1 MGFLA
6 SINGRVV
13 PAEEAR
19 VSVLDT
25 GFTFGDGVYETL
37 RTYAGRP
44 LAYDRHLRRL
54 RASAER
60 LGIALDVSDD
70 EMRRRLGEL
79 LARAGNPESFV
90 RLIVTRGV
98 GDCSYRFERVQ
109 GPTVVIFVRAHEPA
123 AESTYTEGL
132 DVALASVRRNHP
144 QALDPAIKAINLLNN
159 VLAVRE
165 AQARGAAE
173 ALLLNQQGEL
183 AEGASSNVFVV
194 RGGRVST
201 PPLSAGILA
210 GITRELVMEV
220 APGAGVAI
228 HEETLTL
235 SDLRAADEAFITSS
249 LKEVAPIRR
258 LDGQAIGAGR
268 PGPVTLA
275 LLHAYRAC
283 LPAQCAPLAP

>member
-6 SINGRVV
+6 SIDGRVV
-13 PAEEAR
+13 PADEAR

-37 RTYAGRP
+37 RTYGGRP
-44 LAYDRHLRRL
+44 FEYGRHLRRL

-60 LGIALDVSDD
+60 LGIRLAVDD
-70 EMRRRLGEL
+70 GELRRRLDEL
-79 LARAGNPESFV
+79 LLRAGNRESFV

-98 GDCSYRFERVQ
+98 GDCSYHFERVQ
-109 GPTVVIFVRAHEPA
+109 GPTVVLFVRAHETPS
-123 AESTYTEGL
+123 EDTYTQGL

-165 AQARGAAE
+165 AQARGASE

-210 GITRELVMEV
+210 GITRDVVIEV
-220 APGAGVAI
+220 APGAGHAVCA
-228 HEETLTL
+228 ETLTL
-235 SDLRAADEAFITSS
+235 RDLQSADEAFITSS

-258 LDGQAIGAGR
+258 LDGQPIGDGR

-275 LLHAYRAC
+275 LLRAYRAYI
-283 LPAQCAPLAP
+283 PAHCE

>member
-37 RTYAGRP
+37 RTYDGRP
-44 LAYDRHLRRL
+44 LAYARHLRRL
-54 RASAER
+54 RASADR
-60 LGIALDVSDD
+60 LGIVLDVSDD

-194 RGGRVST
+194 RAGRVST

-220 APGAGVAI
+220 APDASLDV

-235 SDLRAADEAFITSS
+235 ADLQRADEAFITSS

-268 PGPVTLA
+268 PGPLTLA
-275 LLHAYRAC
+275 LLRAYRARI
-283 LPAQCAPLAP
+283 PAHCESLVR